1 VKVFFEKKDGEAGG
15 EIRRGILRDKLFVP
29 MDEEGV
35 AGGANPIN
43 ISSVKDHNIRLIF
56 DTSDHIEGLGGEE
69 GIVKGRV
76 EEEDDDSDDDLENAA
91 DDEPRCTYLVTDI
104 FLLTVLSFC

>member
-1 VKVFFEKKDGEAGG
+1 MRRQLDDRGDEA
-15 EIRRGILRDKLFVP
+15 
-29 MDEEGV
+29 V
-35 AGGANPIN
+35 AGAVG
-43 ISSVKDHNIRLIF
+43 V
-56 DTSDHIEGLGGEE
+56 EGLGGEE